1 MNKYIAKRM
10 DEGCKLFSLSANK
23 QLTEDVANLLGVQV
37 SPTVVTHFADGET
50 LCEPVESVREK
61 NCYIIQSTC
70 GPVNENLFEIFV
82 FVDALKRA
90 SAKTINVIM
99 PYYGYARQD
108 RKSKPRQPITS
119 RLVADLL
126 KAAGVDR
133 VVCVDLHASQ
143 IQGFFSCLVDEI
155 TAIPLLA
162 SHFVNKVDNDW
173 ITVSPDHGGVNR
185 ARKVAERLNTPLAI
199 IDKRRKGPNVAE
211 VLNIIGDVEG
221 KHCLMVDDIIDTAG
235 SVAAGAKM
243 LLEHG
248 AKDVRIAA
256 THGVF
261 SANAKERLLGS
272 GLFEEVVITDS
283 IPLKET
289 MQSDKVHVLSLAP
302 MLAKIIEHIELGMP
316 LTIVYDMFV
325 ENLGKDSQSDGK

>member
-1 MNKYIAKRM
+1 MNKLGDSARI
-10 DEGCKLFSLSANK
+10 FSLSANK
-23 QLTEDVANLLGVQV
+23 KLTEDVAKILGVDV
-37 SPTVVTHFADGET
+37 SKSLISHFADGET
-50 LCEPVESVREK
+50 LCEPVDSVREK
-61 NCYIIQSTC
+61 NCFIIQSTC

-90 SAKTINVIM
+90 SAKSITVIM

-108 RKSKPRQPITS
+108 RKAKPRQPITS

-126 KAAGVDR
+126 KTAGVTR

-162 SHFVNKVDNDW
+162 SYFIDDKKDDW

-185 ARKVAERLNTPLAI
+185 ARKVAEKLNTPLAI
-199 IDKRRKGPNVAE
+199 IDKRRRRPNEAE
-211 VLNIIGDVEG
+211 VVNIVGDVEN
-221 KHCLMVDDIIDTAG
+221 KHCLIVDDIIDTAG
-235 SVAAGAKM
+235 SCMEAAKM
-243 LLEHG
+243 LLSKG

-256 THGVF
+256 THGIF
-261 SANAKERLLGS
+261 SGKAKERLIDS
-272 GLFEEVVITDS
+272 GLFKEIVITDS
-283 IPLKET
+283 IPLKKE
-289 MQSDKVHVLSLAP
+289 MEDEKVKVLSLAP

-325 ENLGKDSQSDGK
+325 EKI